1 MGSIK
6 IAPSVLS
13 ADMANLKGEND
24 KFIILDIA
32 QNAVISH
39 PVSPNAGLV
48 AHKPLAESA
57 GVFAPIEVFQEP

>member
-1 MGSIK
+1 M
-6 IAPSVLS
+6 
-13 ADMANLKGEND
+13 ADLKGEND
-24 KFIILDIA
+24 KFIILDVA

-57 GVFAPIEVFQEP
+57 GVFASIEVFQEP

>member
-1 MGSIK
+1 MTDFESK
-6 IAPSVLS
+6 DNQLV
-13 ADMANLKGEND
+13 
-24 KFIILDIA
+24 ILDVA